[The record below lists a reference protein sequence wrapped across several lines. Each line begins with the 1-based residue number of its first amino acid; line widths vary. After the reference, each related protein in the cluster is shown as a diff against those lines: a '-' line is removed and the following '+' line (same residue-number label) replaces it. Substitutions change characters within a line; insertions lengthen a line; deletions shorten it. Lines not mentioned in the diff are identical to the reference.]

1 MKSPLSTL
9 SPLLIAM
16 LAAAQPASLTISSW
30 DPSGR
35 ITWTNAFAGGV
46 CTVET
51 ATSLEDG
58 MPNQWLPQQNY
69 FTTNSTGQGFVQLGT
84 SNQFVRLL
92 AVDISPNSPSG
103 FTNLLQSYGHLR
115 TIAGNGAGR
124 ASGVN
129 YWQSE
134 FEDGYA
140 TNATLS
146 RPHFAMADAA
156 GNVFIVDKDS
166 HSVLKVTP
174 DGRIHTVAGTH
185 ERGSNGDGPAPAT
198 TLMLN
203 QPNGLY
209 VHPNG
214 AYDVLDT
221 GNGAVRRVDTNG
233 IITTLF
239 KVPGGMLVGRG
250 LWVDESG
257 SQALICDGT
266 AVKAWNPTNGVTVLN
281 NSFIELG
288 TLIVASPGKALVTD
302 RGDDAIYWLDLDG
315 PAAGTRT
322 RRYGQGRDRP
332 IVEGTSAVTNC
343 LNGVRGIWPFPTGGY
358 LLALHEG
365 SRVLYVDPA
374 DRVLVFLEGVNG
386 AYSGDGEWFHSPG
399 YKMAQARSVT
409 MDHRGH
415 VIIVENDAGYVRQ
428 IDFQRLSP

>member
-1 MKSPLSTL
+1 MKLQIPVSLG
-9 SPLLIAM
+9 LLIAS
-16 LAAAQPASLTISSW
+16 LVQTQPAQLALISY
-30 DPSGR
+30 DPAGR
-35 ITWTNAFAGGV
+35 IAWTNAYIGGV

-58 MPNQWLPQQNY
+58 MANQWLPQQNY
-69 FTTNSTGQGFVQLGT
+69 FTTNSTSQGFVPFGT
-84 SNQFVRLL
+84 SIQFVRLL
-92 AVDISPNSPSG
+92 AVDISTNSPSG
-103 FTNLLQSYGHLR
+103 YANLLQSYGNLR

-134 FEDGYA
+134 FEGDYA
-140 TNATLS
+140 TNAALS
-146 RPHFAMADAA
+146 RPHFAMADDA

-185 ERGSNGDGPAPAT
+185 ERGSNGDGPALAT
-198 TLMLN
+198 TVMLN

-214 AYDVLDT
+214 AYDILDT

-233 IITTLF
+233 IMTTLF
-239 KVPGGMLVGRG
+239 KVPGGMTVGRG

-266 AVKAWNPTNGVTVLN
+266 AVKAWNPTHGVTVLN

-288 TLIVASPGKALVTD
+288 TLIVVSPGKALVTD
-302 RGDDAIYWLDLDG
+302 RGDDAVYWLELDG

-365 SRVLYVDPA
+365 SRVLYMDPA
-374 DRVLVFLEGVNG
+374 DRVFVFLEGVNG

-409 MDHRGH
+409 MDHRGN